1 MEKTITRTDSQKSG
15 LLHSSPG
22 PSRDLQPPG
31 LPFFDLPRTVG
42 NQAMGRLFE
51 SGGLRAKLRVSQ
63 PGDGDEEE
71 ADRVAEQVVKRE
83 RGPVLQRK
91 CDCGGSC
98 TKCQEEENVI
108 HRSALGPLR
117 WLPLSIQRAEASGG
131 GAGTTK
137 AERDESRH
145 PGGHPQVL
153 VVEDEAPKVE
163 AGQMRKRQF
172 VSLLQ
177 TTTCATADA
186 VLEAVGHTTKGCPY
200 IKKWLGHYQEKSAA
214 HLMSALHKYAPET
227 RKARSAHEAIAL
239 LNQRVERAALSWAK
253 TGKVS
258 GLPEGIQEEMMG
270 GGGGFLGA
278 VAGFAKSGLGKGLL
292 GFIGGGG
299 GKPEFSFGGGKK
311 KEGSEGEAV
320 QKKANQGGGSG
331 GGEDAAAVK
340 EQLGSG
346 QALDGRVQGAM
357 SSAFGYDF
365 SGVRVHTDTKA
376 GELSTQLNARAFT
389 IGSDVAFAGG
399 EYKPGT
405 LVGDA
410 LIAHELAH
418 VVQQG
423 GGKQGGGAQTKSE
436 SGSDNSSLEQDAD
449 RSAVGAVVSAWTGVK
464 NGLTMIGANALPR
477 LKSGLKLQKCSCNK
491 SPDKKQDAIKGC
503 LDDLYAGGCHFPGSD
518 VWKYDDEYWER
529 APDPDYV
536 AYKPKPGVTPS
547 QAMDKLYERLSKWDL
562 DCALYPEVA
571 RLCTYRRTLEAE
583 EFNKQFSGLRLR
595 QHESPGV
602 ATEFHDIE
610 NEDAATF
617 NKLWDDAPAG
627 SKVMWTNR
635 SPITIH
641 TAWNNENAIKR
652 TKGEKPEDDRYDA
665 HPLGKNFTEA
675 EVMRG
680 LAENADDF
688 PAGAAAQQAYI
699 QANIYR
705 HQLHILKF

>member
-1 MEKTITRTDSQKSG
+1 LNKEDISATTGEPKTPDPAKSDHRSDASFLRLQRT
-15 LLHSSPG
+15 L
-22 PSRDLQPPG
+22 
-31 LPFFDLPRTVG
+31 G
-42 NQAMGRLFE
+42 NQALQGLFA
-51 SGGLRAKLRVSQ
+51 SKGLRAKLRVSQ

-464 NGLTMIGANALPR
+464 NGLTMIGANAVPR
-477 LKSGLKLQKCSCNK
+477 LKSGLKLQRCSHQQQAQR
-491 SPDKKQDAIKGC
+491 PVTAPQGPRPRLAPVDADAQRIIDLAQDASQPIAQRAVAVVRAIVNQYFPGDAPKISRITYQSGESGLHTTYSGRGSSLTGNIGVGSYFVENTTQRDFARRVGQVAHEIEHIDQQRAGMGGGDRSDEREFLAFYHEATFQELPGTGRIQHAGRVHLLDSALGYYYC
-503 LDDLYAGGCHFPGSD
+503 LSDDLQRSNTTRR
-518 VWKYDDEYWER
+518 DEL
-529 APDPDYV
+529 V
-536 AYKPKPGVTPS
+536 N
-547 QAMDKLYERLSKWDL
+547 
-562 DCALYPEVA
+562 
-571 RLCTYRRTLEAE
+571 RRAE
-583 EFNKQFSGLRLR
+583 EVRRSHRTDLGSAPTACQR
-595 QHESPGV
+595 QS
-602 ATEFHDIE
+602 D
-610 NEDAATF
+610 
-617 NKLWDDAPAG
+617 
-627 SKVMWTNR
+627 
-635 SPITIH
+635 
-641 TAWNNENAIKR
+641 
-652 TKGEKPEDDRYDA
+652 
-665 HPLGKNFTEA
+665 
-675 EVMRG
+675 
-680 LAENADDF
+680 
-688 PAGAAAQQAYI
+688 
-699 QANIYR
+699 
-705 HQLHILKF
+705 